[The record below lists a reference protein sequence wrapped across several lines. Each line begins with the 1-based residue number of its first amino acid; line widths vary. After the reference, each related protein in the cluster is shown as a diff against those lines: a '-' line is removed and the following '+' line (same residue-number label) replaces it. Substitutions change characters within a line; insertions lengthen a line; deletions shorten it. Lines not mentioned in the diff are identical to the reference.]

1 MGEWHEFVRLKH
13 FSNHYRL
20 LMLGTFFLTVVFDLT
35 VAVEVGLGLACVL
48 FVRRMSALFRA
59 EPELPR
65 ATTATAPAA
74 DQGELAPGACRTWS
88 VESENRTQRGQ
99 FSPDLQPHSGAMGQ
113 KDGEKWTAAADLQP
127 TISTSDRLLAA
138 GPRPRLAWR
147 LHGALFFGAA
157 AKIDPIVQAVEA
169 GPEGPEVVL
178 NARDLFALDT
188 TGLEGL
194 EQILKA
200 VGQRG
205 GVLCVQDAQE
215 QPRSLMERSG
225 FNARLAAQN
234 AVQHRKS
241 S

>member
-1 MGEWHEFVRLKH
+1 M
-13 FSNHYRL
+13 
-20 LMLGTFFLTVVFDLT
+20 
-35 VAVEVGLGLACVL
+35 
-48 FVRRMSALFRA
+48 
-59 EPELPR
+59 
-65 ATTATAPAA
+65 
-74 DQGELAPGACRTWS
+74 
-88 VESENRTQRGQ
+88 
-99 FSPDLQPHSGAMGQ
+99 
-113 KDGEKWTAAADLQP
+113 
-127 TISTSDRLLAA
+127 
-138 GPRPRLAWR
+138 
-147 LHGALFFGAA
+147 
-157 AKIDPIVQAVEA
+157 QAVEA

>member
-1 MGEWHEFVRLKH
+1 
-13 FSNHYRL
+13 
-20 LMLGTFFLTVVFDLT
+20 
-35 VAVEVGLGLACVL
+35 
-48 FVRRMSALFRA
+48 
-59 EPELPR
+59 
-65 ATTATAPAA
+65 
-74 DQGELAPGACRTWS
+74 
-88 VESENRTQRGQ
+88 
-99 FSPDLQPHSGAMGQ
+99 MGQ

-127 TISTSDRLLAA
+127 TISKSDRLLAA

-234 AVQHRKS
+234 AAQHRKS